1 MLHLLAA
8 VACRARYRGI
18 NTDKSKVAQFQ
29 RAEGD
34 TGSSEV
40 QIAQL
45 TARVAQLTSHL
56 QTHRKDYASTR
67 GLMKVCLIHR
77 SVHGFQLR
85 IYPMGLAR
93 WCSRLSLRP
102 EWPEDMLQPT

>member
-1 MLHLLAA
+1 MRHLLAA

-29 RAEGD
+29 RAEAD

-67 GLMKVCLIHR
+67 GLMKVRHPLEPTALN
-77 SVHGFQLR
+77 SV
-85 IYPMGLAR
+85 
-93 WCSRLSLRP
+93 SLLYTQRA
-102 EWPEDMLQPT
+102 